1 MFFPCQETFRMLG
14 RRIFLSTT
22 ASAIAAATILP
33 YAARAAAGGSD
44 TFATVGGTVTVHPV
58 AHASFVME
66 TPGMVI
72 YNDPVGDRAIY
83 ARFPKP
89 DLILITHQHGDHYK
103 PDTLAGIVGPNTK
116 IIANPAVQAML
127 PAALAAISTQIA
139 NGETMMIDGM
149 SLEAVPAYNTTEDRL
164 KYHPPGRDNG
174 YVLTIDG
181 MRVYIAG
188 DTEDIPEMRA
198 MKDIDLAFV
207 PMNLPYTMD
216 VTAAASA
223 VNEFKPKAVYPYHY
237 RDSDPMEFARLVE
250 AAGGV
255 AVHQG
260 LWYG

>member
-1 MFFPCQETFRMLG
+1 MLS
-14 RRIFLSTT
+14 RRIFLGSTAT
-22 ASAIAAATILP
+22 AIAAATILP
-33 YAARAAAGGSD
+33 YAARAASGGSD
-44 TFATVGGTVTVHPV
+44 SFATANGTVTVHPV

-66 TPGMVI
+66 TPDMVI
-72 YNDPVGDRAIY
+72 YNDPVGDPAMY

-89 DLILITHQHGDHYK
+89 DLILITHEHGDHYNA
-103 PDTLAGIVGPNTK
+103 DTLAALVGPDTK
-116 IIANPAVQAML
+116 IIANPAVQAKM
-127 PAALAAISTQIA
+127 PEALAAVSTEIA
-139 NGETMMIDGM
+139 NGGSMMIGDM
-149 SLEAVPAYNTTEDRL
+149 KLDAVPAYNLTEERL

-188 DTEDIPEMRA
+188 DTEDTPEMRG

-216 VTAAASA
+216 VEAAASA

-237 RDSDPMEFARLVE
+237 RDSDPLEFARLVE

-260 LWYG
+260 PWYG